1 MSDTTTHER
10 LAAWLDGEA
19 ALYRE
24 RAQRAED
31 AQDWDPA
38 VRYAGAADALV
49 QLRDRV
55 LLGEQIGPS
64 PARQG
69 RCRPGQNGGLA
80 AIRAAVRSGAQ
91 GEVWREVDGLLAR
104 LERFE
109 YDAAGESEEYWRVVA
124 MRDRIAAARRGEGG
138 GE

>member
-1 MSDTTTHER
+1 MSDEMTTQER

-64 PARQG
+64 P
-69 RCRPGQNGGLA
+69 GQNGGLA
-80 AIRAAVRSGAQ
+80 AIFGRWPGDETDQVG
-91 GEVWREVDGLLAR
+91 GD
-104 LERFE
+104 
-109 YDAAGESEEYWRVVA
+109 DAE
-124 MRDRIAAARRGEGG
+124 
-138 GE
+138 